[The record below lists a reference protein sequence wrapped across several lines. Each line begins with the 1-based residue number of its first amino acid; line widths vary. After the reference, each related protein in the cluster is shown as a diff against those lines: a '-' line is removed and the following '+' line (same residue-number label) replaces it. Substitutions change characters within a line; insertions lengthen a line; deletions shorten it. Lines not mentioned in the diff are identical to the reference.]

1 MGNTLN
7 NKKANGLALLPFLVF
22 IVVYMGAG
30 LVYQSKGVDMAFY
43 QFPSVTAMFL
53 AVLVAFI
60 MFKGS
65 INEKFDTF
73 AKGAAN
79 VDVLTML
86 IIYILAGAFATVAAE
101 MGGRDA
107 TVNLGLSLVPVQFLA
122 AGLFVIAAFMGTA
135 TGTSMGTISA
145 ITPIA
150 VGVAEKGGLNMMVV
164 LGAVIGGAM
173 FGDNL
178 SMISDTTIA
187 ATRSQHCEMRDKFRV
202 NFLTA
207 LPAALVT
214 IVVLLIV
221 GRPETVTEIGDLSY
235 SFIKVIPYLLVLIL
249 ALVGMNVFLVLTI
262 GIFAAGIVGIATGA
276 IDLAGFAQAVYNGF
290 CGMNEVFFLTLLC
303 GGMSELIAKNG
314 GIEWIIQKLGKVMK
328 GNKSAQVGI
337 AAMVSLCDCATA
349 NNTVAII
356 VAGDMAREVSHE
368 YKVDPRRTAS
378 LLDMFSCVFQGI
390 IPYGAQLLVA
400 SSLCNATVTNGTT
413 ISARRFA
420 QALKN
425 HGNEV
430 RVIATGKP
438 ADYKYAVRQMRF
450 FPVVE
455 HLITSQGMRLAI
467 PNRHVFEKAAAW
479 ADVVHF
485 MMPSPLGIMGLK
497 HVEKLGI
504 PHTAAFHCQPEN
516 ITFTLHMGNSR
527 RVNDFVYNRFR
538 DTFFNRF
545 THIHCPSNMIAN
557 QLRQHGYTAR
567 LHVISNGISPEY
579 IYGKREKEP
588 WMQGLFNVLMVG
600 RYAGEKRQDELIDA
614 CAKSRHAREIQ
625 VILAGKGP
633 LEKKYRRLAEKLPNP
648 IVMEFYEPARLL
660 EILHMADLYVHTS
673 DAEIE
678 AMSCM
683 EAFACGLVPVIAD
696 SPRSATPQFA
706 LDERSLFPAGDTD
719 ALAQRID
726 WWIEHPEER
735 QAMERRYAEHA
746 RQYSLE
752 ESIRQT
758 EEMFRQAIAEQRGAK
773 A

>member
-1 MGNTLN
+1 M
-7 NKKANGLALLPFLVF
+7 K
-22 IVVYMGAG
+22 I
-30 LVYQSKGVDMAFY
+30 
-43 QFPSVTAMFL
+43 
-53 AVLVAFI
+53 VLVI
-60 MFKGS
+60 DQ
-65 INEKFDTF
+65 FDD
-73 AKGAAN
+73 AN
-79 VDVLTML
+79 
-86 IIYILAGAFATVAAE
+86 
-101 MGGRDA
+101 
-107 TVNLGLSLVPVQFLA
+107 
-122 AGLFVIAAFMGTA
+122 
-135 TGTSMGTISA
+135 
-145 ITPIA
+145 
-150 VGVAEKGGLNMMVV
+150 
-164 LGAVIGGAM
+164 
-173 FGDNL
+173 
-178 SMISDTTIA
+178 
-187 ATRSQHCEMRDKFRV
+187 
-202 NFLTA
+202 
-207 LPAALVT
+207 
-214 IVVLLIV
+214 
-221 GRPETVTEIGDLSY
+221 
-235 SFIKVIPYLLVLIL
+235 
-249 ALVGMNVFLVLTI
+249 
-262 GIFAAGIVGIATGA
+262 
-276 IDLAGFAQAVYNGF
+276 
-290 CGMNEVFFLTLLC
+290 
-303 GGMSELIAKNG
+303 
-314 GIEWIIQKLGKVMK
+314 
-328 GNKSAQVGI
+328 
-337 AAMVSLCDCATA
+337 
-349 NNTVAII
+349 
-356 VAGDMAREVSHE
+356 
-368 YKVDPRRTAS
+368 
-378 LLDMFSCVFQGI
+378 
-390 IPYGAQLLVA
+390 
-400 SSLCNATVTNGTT
+400 NGTT

-696 SPRSATPQFA
+696 SPRSATPQWSA
-706 LDERSLFPAGDTD
+706 AMPNTPDSTLWRSPSARRRRCSVRPLRSSGGRKPK
-719 ALAQRID
+719 R
-726 WWIEHPEER
+726 PENR
-735 QAMERRYAEHA
+735 TRRRTKGTAA
-746 RQYSLE
+746 KSLP
-752 ESIRQT
+752 SLLR
-758 EEMFRQAIAEQRGAK
+758 RRGAAHSASVSRWTASFMVDTK
-773 A
+773 KKSLP

>member
-1 MGNTLN
+1 M
-7 NKKANGLALLPFLVF
+7 K
-22 IVVYMGAG
+22 I
-30 LVYQSKGVDMAFY
+30 
-43 QFPSVTAMFL
+43 
-53 AVLVAFI
+53 VLVI
-60 MFKGS
+60 DQ
-65 INEKFDTF
+65 FDD
-73 AKGAAN
+73 AN
-79 VDVLTML
+79 
-86 IIYILAGAFATVAAE
+86 
-101 MGGRDA
+101 
-107 TVNLGLSLVPVQFLA
+107 
-122 AGLFVIAAFMGTA
+122 
-135 TGTSMGTISA
+135 
-145 ITPIA
+145 
-150 VGVAEKGGLNMMVV
+150 
-164 LGAVIGGAM
+164 
-173 FGDNL
+173 
-178 SMISDTTIA
+178 
-187 ATRSQHCEMRDKFRV
+187 
-202 NFLTA
+202 
-207 LPAALVT
+207 
-214 IVVLLIV
+214 
-221 GRPETVTEIGDLSY
+221 
-235 SFIKVIPYLLVLIL
+235 
-249 ALVGMNVFLVLTI
+249 
-262 GIFAAGIVGIATGA
+262 
-276 IDLAGFAQAVYNGF
+276 
-290 CGMNEVFFLTLLC
+290 
-303 GGMSELIAKNG
+303 
-314 GIEWIIQKLGKVMK
+314 
-328 GNKSAQVGI
+328 
-337 AAMVSLCDCATA
+337 
-349 NNTVAII
+349 
-356 VAGDMAREVSHE
+356 
-368 YKVDPRRTAS
+368 
-378 LLDMFSCVFQGI
+378 
-390 IPYGAQLLVA
+390 
-400 SSLCNATVTNGTT
+400 NGTT

-455 HLITSQGMRLAI
+455 HLITSQ
-467 PNRHVFEKAAAW
+467 
-479 ADVVHF
+479 
-485 MMPSPLGIMGLK
+485 
-497 HVEKLGI
+497 
-504 PHTAAFHCQPEN
+504 
-516 ITFTLHMGNSR
+516 GNSR